1 MPGGGRRLVY
11 GTELAA
17 TLLDATELDAT
28 LLDATEL
35 DTTELDATLLDAT
48 ELDATLL
55 DALPPDATLLDALSP
70 AGLPPPPC
78 GYFLRLREGGWV
90 GLMGLD
96 GGVTYPLFLSESRS
110 FRISWAMP
118 SRL

>member
-1 MPGGGRRLVY
+1 M
-11 GTELAA
+11 ELAAAELDATLLDAAELDA

-35 DTTELDATLLDAT
+35 AAAELAVTELDAFS
-48 ELDATLL
+48 
-55 DALPPDATLLDALSP
+55 PPDAFSLTA
-70 AGLPPPPC
+70 LPPPPC